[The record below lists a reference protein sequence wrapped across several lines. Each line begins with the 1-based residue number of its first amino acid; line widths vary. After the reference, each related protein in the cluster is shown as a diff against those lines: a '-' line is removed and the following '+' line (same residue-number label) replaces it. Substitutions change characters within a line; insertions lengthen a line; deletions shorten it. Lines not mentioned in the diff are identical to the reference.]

1 MQARKVTHFSH
12 HGGGRSEVKSRSTN
26 AHFMKEERNEIALLK
41 CQFPVIHFL
50 PACLWTHTTTAW
62 NRTASFK
69 FQLFQAK
76 LLVSIQGENIKV
88 TQAVIDSMGVR
99 QLWDK
104 IAANASEKCIIYS
117 QFLSGF
123 RWKAIYWGL
132 WFKKD
137 KKVPAIFKQTK
148 SAI

>member
-1 MQARKVTHFSH
+1 MPISRHTFS
-12 HGGGRSEVKSRSTN
+12 S
-26 AHFMKEERNEIALLK
+26 
-41 CQFPVIHFL
+41 
-50 PACLWTHTTTAW
+50 CLSLEPTPPG

-69 FQLFQAK
+69 FQLFPPK

-117 QFLSGF
+117 QFLSG
-123 RWKAIYWGL
+123 
-132 WFKKD
+132 
-137 KKVPAIFKQTK
+137 
-148 SAI
+148 SS